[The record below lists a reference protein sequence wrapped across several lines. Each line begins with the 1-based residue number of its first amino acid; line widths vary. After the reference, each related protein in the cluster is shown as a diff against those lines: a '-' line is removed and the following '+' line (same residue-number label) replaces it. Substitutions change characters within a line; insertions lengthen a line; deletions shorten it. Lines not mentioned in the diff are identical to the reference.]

1 MKGLIVFPL
10 GILLGFL
17 GVNYALNPVRLRK
30 KQQKN
35 SSR

>member
-1 MKGLIVFPL
+1 MFSL

-17 GVNYALNPVRLRK
+17 GVNYALDPARLRK

>member
-1 MKGLIVFPL
+1 MFSL

-17 GVNYALNPVRLRK
+17 GVNYALDLVRLRK
-30 KQQKN
+30 KQQKS

>member
-1 MKGLIVFPL
+1 MFSL

-17 GVNYALNPVRLRK
+17 GVIYALDPTRLRK

>member
-1 MKGLIVFPL
+1 MFSL

-17 GVNYALNPVRLRK
+17 GVNYALDPVRLRK
-30 KQQKN
+30 KQPKN